1 MRAPD
6 SPSRFLRA
14 FAAVALLVLGA
25 VAAVN
30 WLVDPFDRFGR
41 NWTGVYISAER
52 ETKATEVRRV
62 PHDAVLLGNS
72 KMALVN
78 TARIPGLRM
87 YNAAFGGA
95 SLAEIDAFARAYLG
109 REKVGGEKVAVIG
122 LDLAQFGTPSPA
134 PVAAVL
140 RGGGWRDAAA
150 YLLDARGIEY
160 GWKSVWSRRLGKA
173 PSLRADGSYDA
184 AHWAPLTVPDPARTR
199 SELNRQ
205 AAELGALVPSDAAL
219 DLLAGTVGE
228 LARRGVTVR
237 LFLLPVHPETA
248 AALRTLPDAAALARL
263 RATLAARFPGM
274 VDLTDG
280 PLSRAGNFFAADP
293 IHMTEPVARA
303 AVEEA
308 LGSGAVVPTN

>member
-14 FAAVALLVLGA
+14 FAAIALLVLGA
-25 VAAVN
+25 VAAMN

-52 ETKATEVRRV
+52 EAKATEVRRV
-62 PHDAVLLGNS
+62 PHDAALLGDS

-109 REKVGGEKVAVIG
+109 REKAVVIG
-122 LDLAQFGTPSPA
+122 LDLTQFGAPSPQ

-140 RGGGWRDAAA
+140 RGGGFRDAAR

-160 GWKSVWSRRLGKA
+160 GWKSLWSRRLGKA
-173 PSLRADGSYDA
+173 PSLRADGSYDDA
-184 AHWAPLTVPDPARTR
+184 AHWARVNAPDPVRTR
-199 SELNRQ
+199 DELNRQ
-205 AAELGALVPSDAAL
+205 ISELAAL
-219 DLLAGTVGE
+219 RPSGAAVDLLAGTVRE
-228 LARRGVTVR
+228 LARRGVAVR
-237 LFLLPVHPETA
+237 LFLMPVHPETA
-248 AALRTLPDAAALARL
+248 AALRTLPDSAALARL
-263 RATLAARFPGM
+263 RAALASRFPGM
-274 VDLTDG
+274 LDLTDG
-280 PLSRAGNFFAADP
+280 PLSRAENFFPSDP

-308 LGSGAVVPTN
+308 LESGRPVVPRD